1 MEQFNLQNE
10 YKIYAKLN
18 ANKNII
24 AVNSSAFLE
33 NVDEWVLID
42 SGFGD
47 KYHHAQGNY
56 FDGGIFTHD
65 GISLYHWDGVQV
77 IKRTDEEIETE
88 RRNIPPA
95 PMTTEELSLDLLTE
109 LNYRTTLLELG
120 MTT

>member
-10 YKIYAKLN
+10 YKVYAKLN

-33 NVDEWVLID
+33 NVDEWVIID

-47 KYHHAQGNY
+47 KYHHAQSNY
-56 FDGGIFTHD
+56 FDGGIFTYD
-65 GISLYHWDGVQV
+65 GIPLCCWDGVQV
-77 IKRTDEEIETE
+77 IKRTEEEIEAE

-95 PMTTEELSLDLLTE
+95 PMTTAELSLDLLTE
-109 LNYRTTLLELG
+109 LNYRTTLLELV